1 MGLAHMMNVDKTAL
15 LCDMAE
21 TYRIYDVKR
30 FPARYIAML
39 ACGLKADSRIKTKM
53 AGVELL
59 PPNSLLYA
67 IIADELKAIRYGLMG
82 DKKNKPV
89 FVTEIMENGLP
100 EKENMSFDSGADFEA
115 YRKKILAK
123 VK

>member
-1 MGLAHMMNVDKTAL
+1 MGLAHMIHVDKTAL

-21 TYRIYDVKR
+21 TYHIYDVNR

-67 IIADELKAIRYGLMG
+67 FIVDELRIIRYGLMG

-100 EKENMSFDSGADFEA
+100 EKEFKGFDTAEDFNKW
-115 YRKKILAK
+115 RDGILERAK
-123 VK
+123 